1 LRFPMERKSIIESVL
16 FPVDFSAS
24 CVAMG
29 PFVKRSAQMFSARVT
44 LLHAVEPPA
53 SGFELMTRSP
63 REIEED
69 REHVARERLHSF
81 LASDFP
87 VHGCTRLV
95 CTGDPATRI
104 AEIARDRHFD
114 IIVMPTHAGT
124 FRRTLLGSTTA
135 KVLNDADCPVLTT
148 QHAETISPRPLEH
161 REWVCAV
168 SLGADSE
175 RVLTFACQ
183 AAKAVHANLSL
194 IHAIPAEPGVELQ
207 FDIEERVQ
215 SQERMLAR
223 ERVEELKQK
232 LCSHAP
238 VNVVVG
244 PVKDALIEAARRLK
258 ADALVIGRSAEVG
271 VRLRDLTYAVVRD
284 APCPVLS
291 V

>member
-1 LRFPMERKSIIESVL
+1 MERKSMIESVL
-16 FPVDFSAS
+16 FPVDFSPS
-24 CVAMG
+24 CVAMA
-29 PFVKRSAQMFSARVT
+29 PFVKRSARMFSARVT
-44 LLHAVEPPA
+44 LLHVVEPPA

-69 REHVARERLHSF
+69 REQVARERLHSF

-87 VHGCTRLV
+87 VNGCTRLV

-148 QHAETISPRPLEH
+148 QHAQTISPRPLEH

-168 SLGADSE
+168 SLEVDSE

-183 AAKAVHANLSL
+183 AAKTVHANLSL
-194 IHAIPAEPGVELQ
+194 IHAIPAEPGLEVR
-207 FDIEERVQ
+207 FDLEERVQ
-215 SQERMLAR
+215 SKERTLAR
-223 ERVEELKQK
+223 ERVEELKRK
-232 LCSHAP
+232 LCSNAP
-238 VNVVVG
+238 VKVVVG
-244 PVKDALIEAARRLK
+244 PVKDALIEAARRLS

-284 APCPVLS
+284 APCPVVS